1 MKELQTIEEHI
12 LIRNTIGYDVIKDID
27 VCDMPN
33 VIRFLRIIDN
43 YLKMQ
48 RIDS

>member
-12 LIRNTIGYDVIKDID
+12 LIRNTIGYDVIKYID
-27 VCDMPN
+27 VLDIPN
-33 VIRFLRIIDN
+33 VISFLIIIDN

-48 RIDS
+48 HIDS